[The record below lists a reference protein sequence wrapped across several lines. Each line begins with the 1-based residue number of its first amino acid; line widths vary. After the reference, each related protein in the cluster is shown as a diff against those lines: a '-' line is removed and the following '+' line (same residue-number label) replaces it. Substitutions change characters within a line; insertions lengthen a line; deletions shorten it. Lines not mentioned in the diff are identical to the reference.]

1 LEVKISKKELQR
13 LTLEANEVS
22 ASVAFNLTI
31 VSIDDSMTN
40 PFEKKGNDTIHTRV
54 EQSNLVFGLIFFN
67 V

>member
-13 LTLEANEVS
+13 LTLEVNEVS

-31 VSIDDSMTN
+31 VSIGDSMMN
-40 PFEKKGNDTIHTRV
+40 PFEKKGNDTIHVRV
-54 EQSNLVFGLIFFN
+54 GQLNLVFGLIFFN